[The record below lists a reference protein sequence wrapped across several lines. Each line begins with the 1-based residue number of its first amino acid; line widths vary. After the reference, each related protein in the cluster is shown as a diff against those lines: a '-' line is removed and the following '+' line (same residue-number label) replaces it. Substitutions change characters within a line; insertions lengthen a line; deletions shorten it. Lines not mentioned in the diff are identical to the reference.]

1 MIYHHT
7 CTECGQTTE
16 LDMTISE
23 YDELEED
30 FGLAENGNRRI
41 PCDNVDC
48 KGWSERDYGFGVAA
62 SIVKGGTLY
71 QTKRYRAGAEEE
83 WIRNEIGN
91 SKKVLKHGS
100 ATHKGKLIRP
110 YTNYAIKDPEAAGF
124 KKVDQDTARARAD
137 AAKKTVGEKWNKVEN
152 ARKK

>member
-16 LDMTISE
+16 LDMAISE
-23 YDELEED
+23 YEELEERYGVAD
-30 FGLAENGNRRI
+30 NGNRRV
-41 PCDNVDC
+41 PCDVEGC
-48 KGWSERDYGFGVAA
+48 EGWSERDYGFGVAA

-71 QTKRYRAGAEEE
+71 QTKQYRAGAEEE
-83 WIRNEIGN
+83 WMRNEINN

-100 ATHKGKLIRP
+100 ATHQGNLIRP
-110 YTNYAIKDPEAAGF
+110 YTNYSIKDPEAAGF
-124 KKVDQDTARARAD
+124 KKVDQDTAKSRAD
-137 AAKKTVGEKWNKVEN
+137 AAKKTVGEKWNNVQN